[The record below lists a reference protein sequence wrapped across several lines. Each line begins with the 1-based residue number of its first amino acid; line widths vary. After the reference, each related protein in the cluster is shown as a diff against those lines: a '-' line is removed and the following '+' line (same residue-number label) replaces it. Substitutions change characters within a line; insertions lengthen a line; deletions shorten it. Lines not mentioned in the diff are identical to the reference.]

1 MSSSAA
7 ASPSTLATEITD
19 FSKTIIAEEIQE
31 ETKQLIEF
39 NTTNQQKS
47 TMISS
52 SSQTT
57 QKVPENETT
66 SDHGT

>member
-7 ASPSTLATEITD
+7 ASSSTLAAEITD
-19 FSKTIIAEEIQE
+19 FSKSIIAEEIQE

-39 NTTNQQKS
+39 NTANQQKS

-52 SSQTT
+52 SSQAT